1 MGYIIK
7 DNTIQKAKKVV
18 LSQSDRKVVF
28 TQTQK
33 QKEIIEKA
41 KKRREFS
48 VAWLMIDL
56 KSKLYRLS
64 KTSRNI

>member
-48 VAWLMIDL
+48 VAWLIIDL
-56 KSKLYRLS
+56 KSKL
-64 KTSRNI
+64 

>member
-18 LSQSDRKVVF
+18 LSRSDRKVVF

-48 VAWLMIDL
+48 VAWIMIDL
-56 KSKLYRLS
+56 KSKL
-64 KTSRNI
+64 

>member
-18 LSQSDRKVVF
+18 LSQTDRKVVF

-41 KKRREFS
+41 KKYLES
-48 VAWLMIDL
+48 SNA
-56 KSKLYRLS
+56 
-64 KTSRNI
+64 

>member
-7 DNTIQKAKKVV
+7 DNKVQKAKKVV

-33 QKEIIEKA
+33 QKEILEKA

-48 VAWLMIDL
+48 VV
-56 KSKLYRLS
+56 
-64 KTSRNI
+64 

>member
-7 DNTIQKAKKVV
+7 DNKVQKAKKVV
-18 LSQSDRKVVF
+18 LAPTDRKIVF

-33 QKEIIEKA
+33 QKEILEKA

-56 KSKLYRLS
+56 KLKL
-64 KTSRNI
+64 

>member
-7 DNTIQKAKKVV
+7 DNIIQKAKKVV
-18 LSQSDRKVVF
+18 LSRSDRKVVF

-48 VAWLMIDL
+48 VAWIMIDL
-56 KSKLYRLS
+56 KSKL
-64 KTSRNI
+64 

>member
-18 LSQSDRKVVF
+18 LSRSDRKVVF

-48 VAWLMIDL
+48 VA
-56 KSKLYRLS
+56 
-64 KTSRNI
+64 

>member
-28 TQTQK
+28 TQTPK

-56 KSKLYRLS
+56 KSKL
-64 KTSRNI
+64 

>member
-7 DNTIQKAKKVV
+7 DNIIQKAKKVV
-18 LSQSDRKVVF
+18 LSRSDRKVVF

-48 VAWLMIDL
+48 VA
-56 KSKLYRLS
+56 
-64 KTSRNI
+64 

>member
-18 LSQSDRKVVF
+18 LSQNDRKVVF
-28 TQTQK
+28 TQTPK

-48 VAWLMIDL
+48 VA
-56 KSKLYRLS
+56 
-64 KTSRNI
+64 

>member
-7 DNTIQKAKKVV
+7 NNTILKAKKVV
-18 LSQSDRKVVF
+18 LPKTDRKVVF

-48 VAWLMIDL
+48 VA
-56 KSKLYRLS
+56 
-64 KTSRNI
+64 

>member
-7 DNTIQKAKKVV
+7 DNTIQKEKKVV
-18 LSQSDRKVVF
+18 LSRSDRKGVF

-48 VAWLMIDL
+48 VA
-56 KSKLYRLS
+56 
-64 KTSRNI
+64 